1 VTGKYSEEDDVDQ
14 RVEPQS
20 WVTEEAEADPGPAA
34 DTPYPDDPQP
44 VLATD
49 LPGDAGAL
57 SSSTS
62 SSSSSSSLPTTAPG
76 VVPPGL
82 PSSGLT
88 PSSFG
93 SGSSSDY
100 SSGSSYDSSGS
111 GYGSGSSYD
120 SGSGYSSGSSF
131 SSGSSYSSSSGSDSG
146 SGSGEGA
153 ATVSAPVPPPYPAQI
168 NAAKPKSPASPFSV
182 LNKASKPPKAPKAP
196 KPPKP
201 KKPARQP
208 KLKAETR
215 SSLNGAAPAPAARR
229 AHLAVIRVEPW
240 SVMKFSFM
248 ISLVGWVVLFVMV
261 AALWWVLNKIGVFH
275 SIEGSV
281 SNLTSGKDSAGVS
294 ASNWFSASR
303 VLGYTMLVGAI
314 NVILITALAT
324 VGSVVYNLVTHVAG
338 GIEVTLKETD

>member
-1 VTGKYSEEDDVDQ
+1 MTGKFSEEDDVDQ

-20 WVTEEAEADPGPAA
+20 WVTEEAGADPGPAA
-34 DTPYPDDPQP
+34 DGTPYAGDPQP
-44 VLATD
+44 VLAAD
-49 LPGDAGAL
+49 LPGDVGL
-57 SSSTS
+57 

-76 VVPPGL
+76 VIPPGL

-93 SGSSSDY
+93 SGSP
-100 SSGSSYDSSGS
+100 
-111 GYGSGSSYD
+111 
-120 SGSGYSSGSSF
+120 
-131 SSGSSYSSSSGSDSG
+131 SYSDPGPDP
-146 SGSGEGA
+146 GEGA
-153 ATVSAPVPPPYPAQI
+153 VTVGSPVPPPYPAQI
-168 NAAKPKSPASPFSV
+168 NSGKPGSPASPFSV
-182 LNKASKPPKAPKAP
+182 LNKATKTPKAPKAP
-196 KPPKP
+196 KPPRAP
-201 KKPARQP
+201 KPARRP
-208 KLKAETR
+208 KIKAETR
-215 SSLNGAAPAPAARR
+215 PSLNGAGPKAPARR
-229 AHLAVIRVEPW
+229 AHLAVIRLEPW

-261 AALWWVLNKIGVFH
+261 AALWWVLNKLGVFH

-281 SNLTSGKDSAGVS
+281 SNLTSGKDSAGVK
-294 ASNWFSASR
+294 ASSWFSASR

>member
-1 VTGKYSEEDDVDQ
+1 MDQ

-20 WVTEEAEADPGPAA
+20 WVTEEAGADSGPAA
-34 DTPYPDDPQP
+34 DTLYPGDPQP
-44 VLATD
+44 VLAAD
-49 LPGDAGAL
+49 LPGDVGGL
-57 SSSTS
+57 SSSNS

-82 PSSGLT
+82 PSSGVT
-88 PSSFG
+88 PSGFG
-93 SGSSSDY
+93 SGSSP
-100 SSGSSYDSSGS
+100 G
-111 GYGSGSSYD
+111 
-120 SGSGYSSGSSF
+120 
-131 SSGSSYSSSSGSDSG
+131 SGSDSG
-146 SGSGEGA
+146 SGRGEGV
-153 ATVSAPVPPPYPAQI
+153 ATVSSPVPPPYPAQI
-168 NAAKPKSPASPFSV
+168 NSGKPGSPASPYSV
-182 LNKASKPPKAPKAP
+182 LNKATKTPKAPKAP

-201 KKPARQP
+201 PKPQKPARQP

-215 SSLNGAAPAPAARR
+215 PSLNGAGPAAPARR
-229 AHLAVIRVEPW
+229 AHLAVIRLEPW

-261 AALWWVLNKIGVFH
+261 AALWWVLSKIGVFH

-281 SNLTSGKDSAGVS
+281 SNLTSGKDSNGVQV
-294 ASNWFSASR
+294 SNWFSASR

>member
-1 VTGKYSEEDDVDQ
+1 MDQ

-20 WVTEEAEADPGPAA
+20 WVTEEAEADSGPAA
-34 DTPYPDDPQP
+34 DTLYPGDPQP
-44 VLATD
+44 VLAAD
-49 LPGDAGAL
+49 LPGDAGGL
-57 SSSTS
+57 PSSTS
-62 SSSSSSSLPTTAPG
+62 SSPSSSSNLPTTAPG

-88 PSSFG
+88 PGSFG
-93 SGSSSDY
+93 SGSS
-100 SSGSSYDSSGS
+100 
-111 GYGSGSSYD
+111 GY
-120 SGSGYSSGSSF
+120 
-131 SSGSSYSSSSGSDSG
+131 GSDSG
-146 SGSGEGA
+146 SGPGEGA
-153 ATVSAPVPPPYPAQI
+153 VTVSSPVPPPYPAQI
-168 NAAKPKSPASPFSV
+168 NSGKSGSPASPFSV

-201 KKPARQP
+201 QKPARQP
-208 KLKAETR
+208 RIKAETR
-215 SSLNGAAPAPAARR
+215 ASLNGAVPAAPARR
-229 AHLAVIRVEPW
+229 AHLAVIRLEPW

-261 AALWWVLNKIGVFH
+261 AALWWVLSKIGVFH

-281 SNLTSGKDSAGVS
+281 SNLTSGKDSAGVQ

-324 VGSVVYNLVTHVAG
+324 VGSVVYNLVTHMAG

>member
-1 VTGKYSEEDDVDQ
+1 
-14 RVEPQS
+14 
-20 WVTEEAEADPGPAA
+20 
-34 DTPYPDDPQP
+34 
-44 VLATD
+44 
-49 LPGDAGAL
+49 
-57 SSSTS
+57 
-62 SSSSSSSLPTTAPG
+62 
-76 VVPPGL
+76 VPPGL

-93 SGSSSDY
+93 SGSSS
-100 SSGSSYDSSGS
+100 
-111 GYGSGSSYD
+111 YGSG
-120 SGSGYSSGSSF
+120 
-131 SSGSSYSSSSGSDSG
+131 SGSDSG
-146 SGSGEGA
+146 SGPGEGA

-168 NAAKPKSPASPFSV
+168 NSDKPGSPASPFSV
-182 LNKASKPPKAPKAP
+182 LNKATKTPKPPKAPKAP

-201 KKPARQP
+201 QKPARQP
-208 KLKAETR
+208 RVKAETR
-215 SSLNGAAPAPAARR
+215 ASLNGAAPAAPARR
-229 AHLAVIRVEPW
+229 AHLAVIRLEPW

-261 AALWWVLNKIGVFH
+261 AALWWVLSKIGVFH

-281 SNLTSGKDSAGVS
+281 SNLTSGKDSAGVQ

-324 VGSVVYNLVTHVAG
+324 VGSVVYNLVTHIAG

>member
-1 VTGKYSEEDDVDQ
+1 VTGKFSEEDDVDQ

-20 WVTEEAEADPGPAA
+20 WVTEEPGADPSPAA
-34 DTPYPDDPQP
+34 DTLYPGDPQP
-44 VLATD
+44 VLAAD
-49 LPGDAGAL
+49 LPGDVGGP
-57 SSSTS
+57 SSSRS
-62 SSSSSSSLPTTAPG
+62 SSSSSASSLPTTAPG

-82 PSSGLT
+82 PSSGVT

-93 SGSSSDY
+93 S
-100 SSGSSYDSSGS
+100 
-111 GYGSGSSYD
+111 
-120 SGSGYSSGSSF
+120 
-131 SSGSSYSSSSGSDSG
+131 SSSGPGLGSSSG

-168 NAAKPKSPASPFSV
+168 NSGKPGSPASPFSV
-182 LNKASKPPKAPKAP
+182 LNKATKTPKPPKAPKAP

-201 KKPARQP
+201 QKPARQP
-208 KLKAETR
+208 RIKAETR
-215 SSLNGAAPAPAARR
+215 PSLNGAGPAAPARR
-229 AHLAVIRVEPW
+229 AHLAVIRLEPW

-261 AALWWVLNKIGVFH
+261 AALWWVLSKIGVFH

-281 SNLTSGKDSAGVS
+281 SNLTSGKDSAGVQ

-324 VGSVVYNLVTHVAG
+324 VGSVMYNLVTHVAG

>member
-1 VTGKYSEEDDVDQ
+1 MDQ

-20 WVTEEAEADPGPAA
+20 WVTEEADADPGPAA
-34 DTPYPDDPQP
+34 DTLYPGDPQP
-44 VLATD
+44 VLAAD
-49 LPGDAGAL
+49 LPGDAGGLA
-57 SSSTS
+57 SSTSS

-88 PSSFG
+88 PGSFG
-93 SGSSSDY
+93 SGSSSY
-100 SSGSSYDSSGS
+100 SPGS
-111 GYGSGSSYD
+111 SSYD
-120 SGSGYSSGSSF
+120 SGSSYSPGSS
-131 SSGSSYSSSSGSDSG
+131 SYSSGSDSG
-146 SGSGEGA
+146 SGPGDGT
-153 ATVSAPVPPPYPAQI
+153 ATVSSPVPPPYPAQI
-168 NAAKPKSPASPFSV
+168 NSDKSGSPASPFSV
-182 LNKASKPPKAPKAP
+182 LNKASKPPKAPRAP

-201 KKPARQP
+201 RKPARQP
-208 KLKAETR
+208 RIKAETR
-215 SSLNGAAPAPAARR
+215 PSLNGAAAAAPARR
-229 AHLAVIRVEPW
+229 AHLAVIRLEPW

-248 ISLVGWVVLFVMV
+248 VSLVGWVVLFVLV
-261 AALWWVLNKIGVFH
+261 AALWWVLSKIGVFH

-281 SNLTSGKDSAGVS
+281 SNLTSGKDSAGVQ

-324 VGSVVYNLVTHVAG
+324 IGSVVYNLVTHLAG

>member
-1 VTGKYSEEDDVDQ
+1 MDQ

-20 WVTEEAEADPGPAA
+20 WATEETGADSSPAA
-34 DTPYPDDPQP
+34 GTLYPGDPQP
-44 VLATD
+44 VLAAD
-49 LPGDAGAL
+49 LPGDVGGL
-57 SSSTS
+57 SSSS

-82 PSSGLT
+82 PSSGVT
-88 PSSFG
+88 PSGFG
-93 SGSSSDY
+93 SGSSS
-100 SSGSSYDSSGS
+100 SS
-111 GYGSGSSYD
+111 
-120 SGSGYSSGSSF
+120 
-131 SSGSSYSSSSGSDSG
+131 SG
-146 SGSGEGA
+146 SGSGSSPGPGRVDGA

-168 NAAKPKSPASPFSV
+168 NSAQPGSPASPFSV
-182 LNKASKPPKAPKAP
+182 LNKATKTPKPPKAPKAP

-201 KKPARQP
+201 QKPARQP
-208 KLKAETR
+208 RIKAETR
-215 SSLNGAAPAPAARR
+215 PSLNGAGPAAPARR
-229 AHLAVIRVEPW
+229 AHLAVIRLEPW

-261 AALWWVLNKIGVFH
+261 AALWWVLSKIGVFH

-281 SNLTSGKDSAGVS
+281 SNLTSGKDSAGVQ

>member
-20 WVTEEAEADPGPAA
+20 WVTEEDGADSGSSA
-34 DTPYPDDPQP
+34 DTPYPGDPQP

-49 LPGDAGAL
+49 LPGDVGGL
-57 SSSTS
+57 SSSKTSS

-76 VVPPGL
+76 AVPPGL
-82 PSSGLT
+82 PSSGVT
-88 PSSFG
+88 PSSFD
-93 SGSSSDY
+93 SGSSSGFGSGY
-100 SSGSSYDSSGS
+100 ESGSSWSSGSSW
-111 GYGSGSSYD
+111 GSGSSYD
-120 SGSGYSSGSSF
+120 SGAGSDSGSGSGSS
-131 SSGSSYSSSSGSDSG
+131 SG

-168 NAAKPKSPASPFSV
+168 NSAKPKAPASPFSV
-182 LNKASKPPKAPKAP
+182 LNKVSKPPKTKAPKAP

-201 KKPARQP
+201 PKSARQP
-208 KLKAETR
+208 KIKAETR
-215 SSLNGAAPAPAARR
+215 PSLNGAAPAATARR
-229 AHLAVIRVEPW
+229 AHLAVIRLEPW

-261 AALWWVLNKIGVFH
+261 AALWWVLSKIGVFH

-281 SNLTSGKDSAGVS
+281 SNLTSGKDSTGVQ

>member
-1 VTGKYSEEDDVDQ
+1 MTGKFSEEDDVDQ

-20 WVTEEAEADPGPAA
+20 WVTEETGADPSPAA
-34 DTPYPDDPQP
+34 DTLYPGDPQP
-44 VLATD
+44 VLAAD
-49 LPGDAGAL
+49 LPGDAGGL
-57 SSSTS
+57 S
-62 SSSSSSSLPTTAPG
+62 SSSSSSSSNLPTTAPG

-82 PSSGLT
+82 PSSGVT

-93 SGSSSDY
+93 SGSSS
-100 SSGSSYDSSGS
+100 
-111 GYGSGSSYD
+111 
-120 SGSGYSSGSSF
+120 
-131 SSGSSYSSSSGSDSG
+131 SG
-146 SGSGEGA
+146 SGSGSGSGQGA

-168 NAAKPKSPASPFSV
+168 NSGTSGSPASPFSV
-182 LNKASKPPKAPKAP
+182 LNKATKTPKAPKAPKAP

-201 KKPARQP
+201 QKPARQP
-208 KLKAETR
+208 RIKAETR
-215 SSLNGAAPAPAARR
+215 PSLNGAGPAAPARR
-229 AHLAVIRVEPW
+229 AHLAVIRLEPW

-261 AALWWVLNKIGVFH
+261 AALWWVLSKIGVFH

-281 SNLTSGKDSAGVS
+281 SNLTSGKDSAGVQ

>member
-1 VTGKYSEEDDVDQ
+1 LPTEDNLVTGKFSEEDDVDQ

-20 WVTEEAEADPGPAA
+20 WVTEEPGADPSPAA
-34 DTPYPDDPQP
+34 DTLYPGDPQP
-44 VLATD
+44 VLAAD
-49 LPGDAGAL
+49 LPGDVGGL
-57 SSSTS
+57 SSSRSS

-82 PSSGLT
+82 PSSGVT

-93 SGSSSDY
+93 S
-100 SSGSSYDSSGS
+100 
-111 GYGSGSSYD
+111 
-120 SGSGYSSGSSF
+120 
-131 SSGSSYSSSSGSDSG
+131 SSSGPGLGSSSG

-168 NAAKPKSPASPFSV
+168 NSGKPGSPASPFSV
-182 LNKASKPPKAPKAP
+182 LIKATKTPKPPKAPKAP

-201 KKPARQP
+201 QKPARQP
-208 KLKAETR
+208 RIKAETR
-215 SSLNGAAPAPAARR
+215 PSLNGAGPAAPARR
-229 AHLAVIRVEPW
+229 AHLAVIRLEPW

-261 AALWWVLNKIGVFH
+261 AALWWVLSKIGVFH

-281 SNLTSGKDSAGVS
+281 SNLTSGKDSAGVQ

-324 VGSVVYNLVTHVAG
+324 VGSVMYNLVTHVAG

>member
-20 WVTEEAEADPGPAA
+20 WVTEEADADSGTAT
-34 DTPYPDDPQP
+34 DTPYAGDPQP
-44 VLATD
+44 VLAAD
-49 LPGDAGAL
+49 LPGDIGGGL
-57 SSSTS
+57 SSSKSSS

-93 SGSSSDY
+93 SGSTSS
-100 SSGSSYDSSGS
+100 SFSGS
-111 GYGSGSSYD
+111 GFGSPGAGPD
-120 SGSGYSSGSSF
+120 SPSG
-131 SSGSSYSSSSGSDSG
+131 D
-146 SGSGEGA
+146 GA
-153 ATVSAPVPPPYPAQI
+153 VTVSSPIPPPPYPAQV
-168 NAAKPKSPASPFSV
+168 NSGTTGTKPASPFSV
-182 LNKASKPPKAPKAP
+182 LNKVSKPPKAPKAP
-196 KPPKP
+196 KVPKPPKP
-201 KKPARQP
+201 AKPARQP
-208 KLKAETR
+208 KIKAETR
-215 SSLNGAAPAPAARR
+215 PNLNGAAAATAGVAKAPARR
-229 AHLAVIRVEPW
+229 AHLTVIRLEPW

-248 ISLVGWVVLFVMV
+248 ISLVGWVVLFVAV
-261 AALWWVLNKIGVFH
+261 AALWWVLSKLGVFH

-281 SNLTSGKDSAGVS
+281 SNLTSGKDSAGVE

>member
-1 VTGKYSEEDDVDQ
+1 VAGKYSEEDDVDQ

-20 WVTEEAEADPGPAA
+20 WVTEEAEADSGPAS
-34 DTPYPDDPQP
+34 DTLYPGDPQP
-44 VLATD
+44 VLAAD
-49 LPGDAGAL
+49 LPGDAGGL
-57 SSSTS
+57 PSSSNS
-62 SSSSSSSLPTTAPG
+62 SPSSSSSLPTTAPG

-88 PSSFG
+88 PGSFG
-93 SGSSSDY
+93 SGSSS
-100 SSGSSYDSSGS
+100 
-111 GYGSGSSYD
+111 YGSG
-120 SGSGYSSGSSF
+120 
-131 SSGSSYSSSSGSDSG
+131 SGSDSG
-146 SGSGEGA
+146 SGPGDGA
-153 ATVSAPVPPPYPAQI
+153 ATVSSPVPPPYPAQI
-168 NAAKPKSPASPFSV
+168 NSGKSGSPASPFSV

-196 KPPKP
+196 KPRKP
-201 KKPARQP
+201 QKPARQP
-208 KLKAETR
+208 RIKAETR
-215 SSLNGAAPAPAARR
+215 ASLNGAAPAAPARR
-229 AHLAVIRVEPW
+229 AHLAVIRLEPW

-261 AALWWVLNKIGVFH
+261 AALWWVLSKIGVFH

-303 VLGYTMLVGAI
+303 VLGYTMLVGAV

-324 VGSVVYNLVTHVAG
+324 IGSVVYNLVTHVAG

>member
-1 VTGKYSEEDDVDQ
+1 MDQ

-20 WVTEEAEADPGPAA
+20 WVTEEPGADSGPAA
-34 DTPYPDDPQP
+34 GTLYPGDPQP
-44 VLATD
+44 VLAAD
-49 LPGDAGAL
+49 LPGDDGGL
-57 SSSTS
+57 SSSQS
-62 SSSSSSSLPTTAPG
+62 SSPSSSRLPTTAPG

-82 PSSGLT
+82 PSSGVT
-88 PSSFG
+88 PGSFG
-93 SGSSSDY
+93 SPS
-100 SSGSSYDSSGS
+100 
-111 GYGSGSSYD
+111 YGSG
-120 SGSGYSSGSSF
+120 
-131 SSGSSYSSSSGSDSG
+131 SGSDSG
-146 SGSGEGA
+146 SGRGDGA
-153 ATVSAPVPPPYPAQI
+153 ATVSSPVPPPYPAQV
-168 NAAKPKSPASPFSV
+168 NSGKSGSPASPFSV
-182 LNKASKPPKAPKAP
+182 LNKASKPPKAPKAAKPP

-201 KKPARQP
+201 ARQP
-208 KLKAETR
+208 RVKAETR
-215 SSLNGAAPAPAARR
+215 PSLNGAGPAAPARR
-229 AHLAVIRVEPW
+229 AHLAVIRLEPW

-261 AALWWVLNKIGVFH
+261 AALWWVLSKIGVFH

-281 SNLTSGKDSAGVS
+281 SSLTSGKDSAGVQ